1 MKFIKYKIELI
12 EPLRLIDKSRSAS
25 NQGVTLGYISGGA
38 IRGAVVN
45 NLVSNDKRKQVL
57 ENINFGNAY
66 PVVDGEETLP
76 SPKGYDENKEET
88 ELKSIY
94 HFSDDERIGMK
105 GAKLGQFVQI
115 RENHI
120 NYTSVKKGEVLQIDV
135 NKNSL
140 FRMEYIEK
148 NQVFQGYISSDN
160 EKLLEIISDVLKKD
174 NLYIGSDRSAGY
186 GYIRCQIEAVEQPYQ
201 QYMVKKNLEKEA
213 YLYLL
218 SDTAM
223 YDKYGNITGLDLE
236 MLEKRLG
243 VKNLTVKNCATSVI
257 KKSGYNRTYGCAT
270 SVVPLYEKGS
280 TFLLNFDGI
289 MAAEKIQ
296 NICATG
302 IGIQKEEGCGNIL
315 ILEKWLDVTKKEKVL
330 IDKIKEQEE
339 KAEDCEIRYF
349 AKALYEQK
357 MKRKI
362 EEYIVTLSDKLPASQ
377 HKNQVGR
384 LWEIYMQN
392 RYSPEKGLKEIQSEL
407 KKKNE
412 KSKSQNKHIKTA
424 STRAEVRTKLSEHIL
439 SITNGELTNIL
450 QLHQNNRN
458 EESSIMGIPVEEL
471 FEKEEEQKYRYELIG
486 KIIKY
491 YIRQG
496 KNKEEEKNDI

>member
-45 NLVSNDKRKQVL
+45 NLESNDKRKQVL
-57 ENINFGNAY
+57 ENVNFWNGY
-66 PVVDGEETLP
+66 PVVQGEETLP
-76 SPKGYDENKEET
+76 SPKGFYENKEEND
-88 ELKSIY
+88 LKSIY
-94 HFSDDERIGMK
+94 TSKDTERTGMK
-105 GAKLGQFVQI
+105 RAKLGQFVQI
-115 RENHI
+115 RENCI
-120 NYTSVKKGEVLQIDV
+120 DFTSVKKGEVLQIDV
-135 NKNSL
+135 NKSSL

-160 EKLLEIISDVLKKD
+160 EELLEIISDVLKKD

-186 GYIRCQIEAVEQPYQ
+186 GYIRCQVEAVEQPYQ
-201 QYMVKKNLEKEA
+201 QYMANKNLEKEA

-223 YDKYGNITGLDLE
+223 YDKYGNLTGIDLE
-236 MLEKRLG
+236 MLEKKLG
-243 VKNLTVKNCATSVI
+243 VQNLTIKDCSTSVI

-280 TFLLNFDGI
+280 TFSLEFDGI

-302 IGIQKEEGCGNIL
+302 IGIQKEEGCGSIL
-315 ILEKWLDVTKKEKVL
+315 ILEKWIDVTEKKKVS
-330 IDKIKEQEE
+330 IDKVEEQEE
-339 KAEDCEIRYF
+339 KAKDCEIRYF

-357 MKRKI
+357 MKRNI
-362 EEYIVTLSDKLPASQ
+362 EEYIVTLSDKLPASK

-392 RYSPEKGLKEIQSEL
+392 RYNPEKGLKEIQLEL
-407 KKKNE
+407 MNQVM
-412 KSKSQNKHIKTA
+412 KSKSQNKHIETA
-424 STRAEVRTKLSEHIL
+424 STRTEVRTQLSEHIL
-439 SITNGELTNIL
+439 SIMNEDLTNIL

-458 EESSIMGIPVEEL
+458 EEASIMGIPVAEL
-471 FEKEEEQKYRYELIG
+471 FEKEEEQQYRYELIG

-496 KNKEEEKNDI
+496 ESKKKEE